1 MDIKLTSTQQKILSY
16 IEEEISRVGYPPSV
30 REIGEAVGLKS
41 SSTVHTHLK
50 NLEKMG
56 LIKRDSTKPRAI
68 GITKQ
73 VEDDR
78 KRTGEDRAEFH
89 NEIVEIPVLGR
100 ISAGGPISAVEE
112 YDNYFPV
119 PAAMV
124 RGGNFFM
131 LKIKGDSMIN
141 KGILDGDYVII
152 KEQKEAKNGEMAACL
167 IGDEATVKTFYKEKD
182 YFRLQPENEDY
193 KPILLKEVAVI
204 GVVKG
209 VIRTI

>member
-1 MDIKLTSTQQKILSY
+1 MDIKLTSTQQKILAY

>member
-1 MDIKLTSTQQKILSY
+1 MSVKLTGTQQKILDY

-50 NLEKMG
+50 NLEKLG

-68 GITKQ
+68 GVTKSSE
-73 VEDDR
+73 ED
-78 KRTGEDRAEFH
+78 KKKAKLQNAEFH
-89 NEIVEIPVLGR
+89 NEVVEIPVLGR
-100 ISAGGPISAVEE
+100 ISAGKPISAIEE
-112 YDNYFPV
+112 HDQYFPV

-131 LKIKGDSMIN
+131 LKIKGDSMVN

-152 KEQKEAKNGEMAACL
+152 KEQTEARNGEMAACL
-167 IGDEATVKTFYKEKD
+167 VGEEATVKTFYKEKD
-182 YFRLQPENEDY
+182 HFRLQPENESY
-193 KPILLKEVAVI
+193 QAILLKEVSVLGI
-204 GVVKG
+204 VKG
-209 VIRTI
+209 VIRTL